1 MGKIHALLAQDVDGK
16 SIAAMRELDIGD
28 LPDAAVTVRVEY
40 SALNYK
46 DSLALCGNR
55 SKIMKSLPFIPGI
68 DLAGEVV
75 DSASDQF
82 QKGQKVVATGWGL
95 GERHWGAYTS
105 LARLRPE
112 WLTLLPEGLST
123 RRAMAL
129 GTAGLTALLSVD
141 ALEAGGVRPS
151 DGDILVTGATGGVGS
166 LALSLLAR
174 RGYGA
179 VALTGKPE
187 RQRELLALGAK
198 SVIPREDLD
207 RDPKPLE
214 AERWAGVID
223 TVGGR
228 IMASALAQIKH
239 GGVMSACG
247 LAANSGLPTTVLPF
261 ILRGV
266 RLQGIDSV
274 YVPADRRP
282 QLWQTL
288 HELTVGE
295 DLDSVIHEIDLAQA
309 TEIAANMLAGRT
321 YGRTVIRIAGGNQSE
336 QS

>member
-1 MGKIHALLAQDVDGK
+1 MEKIHALLAQDVDGK
-16 SIAAMRELDIGD
+16 SVAALRELNIGD

-55 SKIMKSLPFIPGI
+55 NKVMKSLPFIPGI
-68 DLAGEVV
+68 DLAGEIV
-75 DSASDQF
+75 DSQSDQF
-82 QKGQKVVATGWGL
+82 QKGQKVVASGWGL

-112 WLTLLPEGLST
+112 WLTPLPEGLST

-129 GTAGLTALLSVD
+129 GTAGLTALLAVD
-141 ALEAGGVRPS
+141 ALEEGGVQPS
-151 DGDILVTGATGGVGS
+151 NGEILVTGATGGVGS

-187 RQRELLALGAK
+187 RQQELLSLGAK
-198 SVIPREDLD
+198 SVLPRQDLD

-228 IMASALAQIKH
+228 IMASALAQIKQ

-247 LAANSGLPTTVLPF
+247 LAANPSLPTTVLPF

-274 YVPADRRP
+274 YIRADRRP

-288 HELTVGE
+288 HDLTRE
-295 DLDSVIHEIDLAQA
+295 QDIDSVIHEIDLTQA

-321 YGRTVIRIAGGNQSE
+321 YGRTVIRIAGEN
-336 QS
+336 